1 MLSNWQLPTLKKIS
15 RRSWIFQNLIFQKG
29 SKIHRKCCMCTWLD
43 RKGRLANLFSHLV
56 LWTLTISRIVFYDLS
71 AFEQTKQS
79 LKICC
84 ESIGFWKLKGN
95 FIVSTVH
102 VVLCKIN
109 SLLEYRWK
117 TRLGIIC
124 LPKYTHCN
132 RLSCSLFTR
141 KPCPDA
147 KRGQKSL
154 WSRI

>member
-1 MLSNWQLPTLKKIS
+1 M
-15 RRSWIFQNLIFQKG
+15 IFQKEP
-29 SKIHRKCCMCTWLD
+29 KIHRKCFMCMYLIRSQRQMNKFD
-43 RKGRLANLFSHLV
+43 LSFSFV
-56 LWTLTISRIVFYDLS
+56 NPDNFKDIFYDLS

-79 LKICC
+79 LKICW
-84 ESIGFWKLKGN
+84 ESTIGLWKSKSN
-95 FIVSTVH
+95 FIVLTVQ

-109 SLLEYRWK
+109 LLLEYRWK

>member
-1 MLSNWQLPTLKKIS
+1 MLYV
-15 RRSWIFQNLIFQKG
+15 
-29 SKIHRKCCMCTWLD
+29 D
-43 RKGRLANLFSHLV
+43 RKGKWTNLISHIV
-56 LWTLTISRIVFYDLS
+56 LWTLPISRIVFFYDLS

-84 ESIGFWKLKGN
+84 ESVGLWKLKSN
-95 FIVSTVH
+95 FIGSTVQ

-109 SLLEYRWK
+109 LLLEYRWK

-147 KRGQKSL
+147 KRGQKIYEVTSNIL
-154 WSRI
+154 FTYLLMFLLVS